1 MSSKPRPKRDRS
13 KEAEENQTAATDIA
27 EMDVEEMRNALIAE
41 RNKTQALEAE
51 KVAQQLATAEREAE
65 RTKAEKAS
73 RAADN
78 ERMALLERK
87 VEVLTSGKEKESPK
101 GRPPYKTQDQPESS
115 IDYFNLNLN
124 ESKAPERCSA
134 IYEIWKAAEN
144 KTCVVVF
151 DKDHSIK
158 EIIYDYYPK
167 TSPKLNSLDEFN
179 APGGCIP
186 VVVLLSLVGGYS
198 EIRAFWGFK
207 RNLSGTKYL
216 YEERPLHRLLRRG
229 LQKNP

>member
-87 VEVLTSGKEKESPK
+87 VEVLTSGKEKESPE
-101 GRPPYKTQDQPESS
+101 GRPPYKTQDQPKQKQDILCAIVRPNGATTTTCTASQ
-115 IDYFNLNLN
+115 
-124 ESKAPERCSA
+124 PMERIRAQGSPRKRLDDSYGSFLLFRQVSA
-134 IYEIWKAAEN
+134 MEWKAA
-144 KTCVVVF
+144 
-151 DKDHSIK
+151 K
-158 EIIYDYYPK
+158 E
-167 TSPKLNSLDEFN
+167 TTATVQLAQS
-179 APGGCIP
+179 
-186 VVVLLSLVGGYS
+186 
-198 EIRAFWGFK
+198 
-207 RNLSGTKYL
+207 
-216 YEERPLHRLLRRG
+216 HRLPLEAATKSHG
-229 LQKNP
+229 LAQRKRIWALEK